1 MTSADCIIIGGGFSG
16 LLTALGVSR
25 NPALRVVLVEAESKP
40 GGRLLFS
47 PRLVEVDLPSG
58 REPNEGEALIGGAAD
73 SLLAGIPLDTLGS
86 SACELWKTCR
96 ILLKEDEWVSFNRD
110 VGFDAS
116 SGPEPVRESL
126 AYVVKKEWTPAREVL
141 EGPSETLTR
150 KGAAHLKTLL
160 ENDRAQKP
168 VRSEERAQASSAEH
182 PTILRDSPIWKA
194 LSKAEKDEL
203 RPFLETVA
211 GSEFDKARVSE
222 LRAALGFFVEEEA
235 PAVPDTGRLAL
246 ALVHVLRGRGVTLV
260 FGAAVQA
267 VRRETVTGGAEGSCR
282 YVCKVQSGDPDVQT
296 LVSPRLCVCVPLV
309 RALHF
314 LPREYLSPQES
325 RFTMKVRPRSLIAL
339 EVQRPQ
345 KVPSW
350 SRHPAAGLP
359 ARLLFPV
366 ERVLAIRTAGFSG
379 EGAEHGSLAPSR
391 YIFYAWLDYEVSL
404 QAPGVREVLGRIKR
418 AFYRIFPDCDLSIFA
433 RTAGKAGARS
443 SNEAE
448 TSRSV
453 LDLAEKLVLIPVAQ
467 SVPLD
472 SEALRESP
480 TVNERQGLFLPG
492 EQYACFSGALSSVCA
507 SALAAAGVVSGD
519 PAVSLATDAASS
531 LDDQ

>member
-25 NPALRVVLVEAESKP
+25 NPAVRVVLVEAESKP

-47 PRLVEVDLPSG
+47 PHGADRDLPMEREAGQEAPLSG
-58 REPNEGEALIGGAAD
+58 TVAASVPGGF
-73 SLLAGIPLDTLGS
+73 PLDLFGS
-86 SACELWKTCR
+86 AAQDLWKTCR
-96 ILLKEDEWVSFNRD
+96 LLLKEDEWLPFTSD
-110 VGFDAS
+110 VGFDVPA
-116 SGPEPVRESL
+116 EPAAVCDSV
-126 AYVVKKEWTPAREVL
+126 AYVVKKEWTPAPDVL
-141 EGPSETLTR
+141 AGPSECLTR

-160 ENDRAQKP
+160 EKSAPQQVVPD
-168 VRSEERAQASSAEH
+168 EERAEAPVAAQ
-182 PTILRDSPIWKA
+182 PTVLRDSPIWKT

-211 GSEFDKARVSE
+211 GSECEKASVTE
-222 LRAALGFFVEEEA
+222 LRAALSFLAGAGA
-235 PAVPDTGRLAL
+235 PPLPDTGRLAV
-246 ALVHVLRGRGVTLV
+246 ALVNVLRARGVTLV

-267 VRRETVTGGAEGSCR
+267 VRREPLSRGSQGSHR
-282 YVCKVQSGDPDVQT
+282 YVCKVQSADPELQT
-296 LVSPRLCVCVPLV
+296 LAAPRLCVCVPLA

-339 EVQRPQ
+339 ELRQPQRA
-345 KVPSW
+345 PSW
-350 SRHPAAGLP
+350 NSQPGLEAP

-366 ERVLAIRTAGFSG
+366 ERVLAVRTAGSSG
-379 EGAEHGSLAPSR
+379 VGAEHDPLSAPR

-418 AFYRIFPDCDLSIFA
+418 AFYRIFPDCDLSTFA
-433 RTAGKAGARS
+433 RTAGKARPRAPGDGESAR
-443 SNEAE
+443 A
-448 TSRSV
+448 V

-472 SEALRESP
+472 GDPLRESP

-492 EQYACFSGALSSVCA
+492 EQYAGFSGALSSVCA
-507 SALAAAGVVSGD
+507 SALAAAAVVAGD
-519 PAVSLATDAASS
+519 PAVSFATDAA
-531 LDDQ
+531 LGAAGQ